1 MDPVERVKLIT
12 QQSPFS
18 ENTKLWA
25 LYGTSPSSSTLPTRS
40 SRLSLESVLANV
52 KSDYNQLYSD
62 TLAKQEQAQLNV
74 KDLEALVATLKT
86 EIHGLHEENAQL
98 RQRAN
103 SNGESGAPSFGAKDQ
118 KIGLLKTDLEKVEA
132 RNLSLIEAMEALQ
145 LSSSSQAKTIELLKT
160 QLEERERKIHALEND
175 IASKEL
181 LYHMN
186 SKEFDEGCLKEL
198 KSLGIHVPL
207 REVSSIH
214 SLIVFFVQEIRSL
227 MTTVNTLKT
236 NQVQGYN
243 SVRIT
248 EMESELFTLRKSS
261 QHLAEKQKEIAS
273 LSAKVGELSAQIEW
287 AHNVKLESEQL
298 SKRVIELEAAV
309 LNKEK
314 IIKEYSGAFNFFQTT
329 GDHSNQNHIQKN
341 NGGMG
346 QIAHS
351 ALSAQEQAEHTENIS
366 TLTSLLKKFKDDY
379 NFLYSEYMHL
389 RTSLHPEV
397 TVSRK
402 RSGDQMALE
411 KKKSTSEHQM
421 QSDSQAM
428 DEESHLHHSKP
439 KPRTGGFSSVAEY
452 ISLVE
457 KVFGWHIELQGE
469 SAKVSSVASSSFEV
483 TLSSGFSVQFSP
495 ALESLVATEAPD
507 ILTLSTDLPFLM
519 ANLTMLITRD

>member
-1 MDPVERVKLIT
+1 
-12 QQSPFS
+12 
-18 ENTKLWA
+18 
-25 LYGTSPSSSTLPTRS
+25 
-40 SRLSLESVLANV
+40 
-52 KSDYNQLYSD
+52 
-62 TLAKQEQAQLNV
+62 
-74 KDLEALVATLKT
+74 
-86 EIHGLHEENAQL
+86 
-98 RQRAN
+98 
-103 SNGESGAPSFGAKDQ
+103 
-118 KIGLLKTDLEKVEA
+118 
-132 RNLSLIEAMEALQ
+132 
-145 LSSSSQAKTIELLKT
+145 
-160 QLEERERKIHALEND
+160 
-175 IASKEL
+175 
-181 LYHMN
+181 
-186 SKEFDEGCLKEL
+186 
-198 KSLGIHVPL
+198 
-207 REVSSIH
+207 
-214 SLIVFFVQEIRSL
+214 
-227 MTTVNTLKT
+227 
-236 NQVQGYN
+236 
-243 SVRIT
+243 
-248 EMESELFTLRKSS
+248 
-261 QHLAEKQKEIAS
+261 
-273 LSAKVGELSAQIEW
+273 
-287 AHNVKLESEQL
+287 
-298 SKRVIELEAAV
+298 
-309 LNKEK
+309 
-314 IIKEYSGAFNFFQTT
+314 
-329 GDHSNQNHIQKN
+329 
-341 NGGMG
+341 MG

-469 SAKVSSVASSSFEV
+469 SAKVSAVASSSFEV